1 MGNTFLL
8 LLKILKY
15 IIINYLEF
23 TKLFKQLYFSSV
35 HYYTKGCIFLERE
48 NFSSR
53 ISFILI
59 SAGCAIGLGN
69 VWRFPYITGLYGGA
83 SFVLIYL
90 CFLLMLGL
98 PIMVAEFSVGRASV
112 RSVAKSFDVL
122 EPKGTKWHLYKY
134 GAIAG
139 NVVLM
144 MFYTTV
150 SGWMLYY
157 FYKVAVGGF
166 VGLDSKA
173 IGQVFGNLL
182 SDPVTMTG
190 NMIIIVLMCFGVCF
204 LGVKAGVERI
214 TKNMM
219 VCLLLLMLVLA
230 ANSVILPNSAAGLK
244 YYLYPDFSKVVE
256 HGVREVVFA
265 AMGQAFFTLSLGIGA
280 LAIFGSYIGKEQ
292 SLTGEAIWIMALD
305 TFVAIISGLIIFPAC
320 FSFGIHPDSG
330 PNLLFVTL
338 PNVFEAMSG
347 GRIWGSLFFL
357 FMLFAAMSTVIA
369 VFENITS
376 CITDLTELPRKKV
389 ILYLI
394 PVIILLSLPC
404 ILGFNNWSHIQPLGQ
419 GSCILDLE
427 DFLVSNNLLPLGSLV
442 YLAFCTSRYG
452 WGWDNFIRE
461 ADTGNGVRFPKWI
474 RFYATYIL
482 PLIVLYIFFNGYW
495 ALFTKL
501 FN

>member
-1 MGNTFLL
+1 M
-8 LLKILKY
+8 
-15 IIINYLEF
+15 
-23 TKLFKQLYFSSV
+23 
-35 HYYTKGCIFLERE
+35 ERE
-48 NFSSR
+48 SFSSR
-53 ISFILI
+53 LGFILI

-69 VWRFPYITGLYGGA
+69 VWRFPFITGQYGGA

-90 CFLLMLGL
+90 CFLLLLGL
-98 PIMVAEFSVGRASV
+98 PIMVAEFAVGRASV
-112 RSVAKSFDVL
+112 RSAAKSFDIL

-139 NVVLM
+139 NVILM

-157 FYKVAVGGF
+157 FYKMAVGGF
-166 VGLDSKA
+166 VGLDAKGVGA
-173 IGQVFGNLL
+173 VFGALL
-182 SDPVTMTG
+182 SDPVTMAG
-190 NMIIIVLMCFGVCF
+190 NMVAIVLVCFGVCY

-219 VCLLLLMLVLA
+219 ACLLVLMLVLA
-230 ANSVILPNSAAGLK
+230 VNSIMLPNSGAGLK
-244 YYLYPDFSKVVE
+244 YYLYPDFNKVVE

-265 AMGQAFFTLSLGIGA
+265 AMGQSFFTLSLGIGA

-292 SLTGEAIWIMALD
+292 RLTGEAMYIMALD
-305 TFVAIISGLIIFPAC
+305 TFVAIVSGLIIFPAC
-320 FSFGIHPDSG
+320 FSFGIQPDSG
-330 PNLLFVTL
+330 PNLLFITL
-338 PNVFEAMSG
+338 PNVFNAMSG
-347 GRIWGSLFFL
+347 GRIWGTLFFL

-376 CITDLTELPRKKV
+376 CISDLTGWERKKTIRFGIV
-389 ILYLI
+389 A
-394 PVIILLSLPC
+394 IIILSLPC
-404 ILGFNNWSHIQPLGQ
+404 VLGFNLWSSIQPLGK

-452 WGWDNFIRE
+452 WGWDKFIAE
-461 ADTGNGVRFPKWI
+461 ADTGKGVAFPKWI

-482 PLIVLYIFFNGYW
+482 PLIVLYIFFNGYY
-495 ALFTKL
+495 ALFFK
-501 FN
+501 

>member
-1 MGNTFLL
+1 M
-8 LLKILKY
+8 
-15 IIINYLEF
+15 
-23 TKLFKQLYFSSV
+23 
-35 HYYTKGCIFLERE
+35 ERE
-48 NFSSR
+48 SFSSR
-53 ISFILI
+53 LGFILI

-69 VWRFPYITGLYGGA
+69 VWRFPFITGQYGGA

-90 CFLLMLGL
+90 CFLLLLGL
-98 PIMVAEFSVGRASV
+98 PIMVAEFAVGRASV
-112 RSVAKSFDVL
+112 RSAAKSFDVL

-139 NVVLM
+139 NVILM

-157 FYKVAVGGF
+157 FYKMAIGGF
-166 VGLDSKA
+166 VGLDAKGVGA
-173 IGQVFGNLL
+173 VFGALL

-190 NMIIIVLMCFGVCF
+190 NMVAIVLVCFGVCY

-219 VCLLLLMLVLA
+219 ACLLVLMLVLA
-230 ANSVILPNSAAGLK
+230 VNSVMLPNSAAGLK
-244 YYLYPDFSKVVE
+244 YYLYPDFNKVVE

-265 AMGQAFFTLSLGIGA
+265 AMGQSFFTLSLGIGA

-292 SLTGEAIWIMALD
+292 RLTGEAMYIMALD
-305 TFVAIISGLIIFPAC
+305 TFVAIVSGLIIFPAC
-320 FSFGIHPDSG
+320 FSFGIQPDSG
-330 PNLLFVTL
+330 PNLLFITL
-338 PNVFEAMSG
+338 PNVFNAMSG
-347 GRIWGSLFFL
+347 GRIWGTLFFL

-376 CITDLTELPRKKV
+376 CISDLTGWERKKTIRFCIV
-389 ILYLI
+389 G
-394 PVIILLSLPC
+394 IIILSLPC
-404 ILGFNNWSHIQPLGQ
+404 VLGFNVWSSIQPLGK

-427 DFLVSNNLLPLGSLV
+427 DFLVSNNLLPLGSLI

-452 WGWDNFIRE
+452 WGWDKFIAE
-461 ADTGNGVRFPKWI
+461 ADTGKGVAFPKWI

-482 PLIVLYIFFNGYW
+482 PLIVLYIFFNGYY
-495 ALFTKL
+495 ALFFK
-501 FN
+501 

>member
-1 MGNTFLL
+1 ML
-8 LLKILKY
+8 
-15 IIINYLEF
+15 
-23 TKLFKQLYFSSV
+23 
-35 HYYTKGCIFLERE
+35 FLERE

-53 ISFILI
+53 LSFILI

-90 CFLLMLGL
+90 CFLLILGL
-98 PIMVAEFSVGRASV
+98 PIMVSEFAVGRASV
-112 RSVAKSFDVL
+112 RSAAKSFDVL

-139 NVVLM
+139 NIILM

-157 FYKVAVGGF
+157 FYKMAVGGF
-166 VGLDSKA
+166 VGLDA
-173 IGQVFGNLL
+173 EGVGNVFGSLL
-182 SDPVTMTG
+182 SDPLTMTI
-190 NMIIIVLMCFGVCF
+190 NMAIIVLSCFGVCY

-219 VCLLLLMLVLA
+219 VCLLVLMLVLA
-230 ANSVILPNSAAGLK
+230 GNSLMLPNSHLGLE

-256 HGVREVVFA
+256 HGIQEVVFA

-292 SLTGEAIWIMALD
+292 TLTGEAIWIMALD

-320 FSFGIHPDSG
+320 FSFGINPGSG

-338 PNVFEAMSG
+338 PNVFNAMDG
-347 GRIWGSLFFL
+347 GRLWGALFFL
-357 FMLFAAMSTVIA
+357 FMLFASMSTVIA

-376 CITDLTELPRKKV
+376 CICDLTNKSRKQI
-389 ILYLI
+389 ILYSI
-394 PVIILLSLPC
+394 PSIMILSLPC
-404 ILGFNNWSHIQPLGQ
+404 VFGFNIWSHIQPLGA

-461 ADTGNGVRFPKWI
+461 ADTGNGIRFPKWI

-482 PLIVLYIFFNGYW
+482 PLIVLYIFANGYY
-495 ALFTKL
+495 AIFFK
-501 FN
+501 

>member
-1 MGNTFLL
+1 M
-8 LLKILKY
+8 
-15 IIINYLEF
+15 
-23 TKLFKQLYFSSV
+23 
-35 HYYTKGCIFLERE
+35 ERE

-90 CFLLMLGL
+90 CFLLILGL
-98 PIMVAEFSVGRASV
+98 PIMVSEFAVGRASV
-112 RSVAKSFDVL
+112 CSAAKSFDVL

-139 NVVLM
+139 NIILM

-157 FYKVAVGGF
+157 FYKMAVGGF
-166 VGLDSKA
+166 VGLDAKG
-173 IGQVFGNLL
+173 IGNVFSNLL
-182 SDPVTMTG
+182 SDPTT
-190 NMIIIVLMCFGVCF
+190 MIINMVLIVLMCFGVCY

-219 VCLLLLMLVLA
+219 VCLLILMLVLA
-230 ANSVILPNSAAGLK
+230 GNSLMLPNSSLGLE
-244 YYLYPDFSKVVE
+244 YYLYPDFNKVFE
-256 HGVREVVFA
+256 HGVQEVVFA

-292 SLTGEAIWIMALD
+292 TLTGEAIWIMALD

-320 FSFGIHPDSG
+320 FSFGINPGSG

-338 PNVFEAMSG
+338 PNVFNAMDG
-347 GRIWGSLFFL
+347 GRLWGSLFFL
-357 FMLFAAMSTVIA
+357 FMLFASMSTVIA

-376 CITDLTELPRKKV
+376 CICDLTGKPRKEV
-389 ILYLI
+389 ILYGI
-394 PVIILLSLPC
+394 PSIIILSLPC
-404 ILGFNNWSHIQPLGQ
+404 ILGFNIWSHIQPLGA

-452 WGWDNFIRE
+452 WGWNNFIRE
-461 ADTGNGVRFPKWI
+461 ADTGEGVRFPKWI

-482 PLIVLYIFFNGYW
+482 PLIVLYIFANGYY
-495 ALFTKL
+495 ALFFK
-501 FN
+501 

>member
-1 MGNTFLL
+1 M
-8 LLKILKY
+8 
-15 IIINYLEF
+15 
-23 TKLFKQLYFSSV
+23 
-35 HYYTKGCIFLERE
+35 ERE

-53 ISFILI
+53 IGFILI

-69 VWRFPYITGLYGGA
+69 VWRFPFITGQYGGA

-90 CFLLMLGL
+90 CFLLLLGL
-98 PIMVAEFSVGRASV
+98 PIMVAEFAVGRASV
-112 RSVAKSFDVL
+112 RSAAKSFDVL

-139 NVVLM
+139 NVILM

-157 FYKVAVGGF
+157 FYKMAVGGF
-166 VGLDSKA
+166 VGLDAK
-173 IGQVFGNLL
+173 GVGGVFGALL
-182 SDPVTMTG
+182 SDPVTMAG
-190 NMIIIVLMCFGVCF
+190 NMMAIVLVCFGICY
-204 LGVKAGVERI
+204 LGVKNGVERI

-219 VCLLLLMLVLA
+219 ACLLVLMLVLA
-230 ANSVILPNSAAGLK
+230 VNSIMLPGSEAGLK
-244 YYLYPDFSKVVE
+244 YYLYPDFNKVLE
-256 HGVREVVFA
+256 HGVREVIFA

-292 SLTGEAIWIMALD
+292 RLTGEAMYIMALD
-305 TFVAIISGLIIFPAC
+305 TFVAIVSGLIIFPAC
-320 FSFGIHPDSG
+320 FSFGIQPDAG
-330 PNLLFVTL
+330 PNLLFITL
-338 PNVFEAMSG
+338 PNVFNAMSG
-347 GRIWGSLFFL
+347 GRIWGTLFFL

-376 CITDLTELPRKKV
+376 CISDLTGWKRKKTIRFSIV
-389 ILYLI
+389 A
-394 PVIILLSLPC
+394 IILLSLPC
-404 ILGFNNWSHIQPLGQ
+404 VFGFNIWSNIQPLGK

-452 WGWDNFIRE
+452 WGWDNFIAE
-461 ADTGNGVRFPKWI
+461 ADTGKGVAFPKWI

-482 PLIVLYIFFNGYW
+482 PLIVLYIFVNGYY
-495 ALFTKL
+495 ALFFK
-501 FN
+501 

>member
-1 MGNTFLL
+1 M
-8 LLKILKY
+8 
-15 IIINYLEF
+15 
-23 TKLFKQLYFSSV
+23 
-35 HYYTKGCIFLERE
+35 ERE

-90 CFLLMLGL
+90 CFLLLLGL
-98 PIMVAEFSVGRASV
+98 PIMVAEFAVGRASV
-112 RSVAKSFDVL
+112 RSAAKSFDVL
-122 EPKGTKWHLYKY
+122 EPPGSKWHWYKY

-139 NVVLM
+139 NVILM

-157 FYKVAVGGF
+157 FYKMAVGGF
-166 VGLDSKA
+166 VGLDA
-173 IGQVFGNLL
+173 DGVGQVFGALL
-182 SDPVTMTG
+182 NDPLTMSM
-190 NMIIIVLMCFGVCF
+190 NMVIIVLLCFGVCY

-219 VCLLLLMLVLA
+219 ACLLILMIILA
-230 ANSVILPNSAAGLK
+230 VNSITLPNSAEGLK
-244 YYLYPDFSKVVE
+244 YYLYPDFNKVME

-265 AMGQAFFTLSLGIGA
+265 AMGQSFFTLSLGIGA

-292 SLTGEAIWIMALD
+292 RLTGEAMWIMALD
-305 TFVAIISGLIIFPAC
+305 TMVAIISGLIIFPAC
-320 FSFGIHPDSG
+320 FSFGINPGSG

-338 PNVFEAMSG
+338 PNVFNAMSG
-347 GRIWGSLFFL
+347 GRIWGTLFFL

-376 CITDLTELPRKKV
+376 CICDLTGWERKRV
-389 ILYLI
+389 IRYNI
-394 PVIILLSLPC
+394 VAIILLSLPC
-404 ILGFNNWSHIQPLGQ
+404 VLGFNKWSGFQPLGA
-419 GSCILDLE
+419 GSCVLDLE

-442 YLAFCTSRYG
+442 YLTFCTSRYG
-452 WGWDNFIRE
+452 WGWDKFIAE
-461 ADTGNGVRFPKWI
+461 ADTGEGVRFPKWI

-482 PLIVLYIFFNGYW
+482 PLVVLYIFANGYY
-495 ALFTKL
+495 ALFAK
-501 FN
+501 